1 MRLPEFLTELSPI
14 RETLEAIGRGEAA
27 LAEEVEERNRQA
39 VVREA
44 EDGLSLWEADYG
56 LPGGTGRSPE
66 DRRTDILTA
75 LAGGRTLTPAYLEEL
90 CVTLGGAERGTVT
103 EAFQDWRVT
112 VDASSRG
119 KIPPGEAALR
129 RALERLKPAHLTME
143 IMVSGELEGKGA
155 RYSAL
160 TAGPQAELSGD
171 DVLRLESGKHV
182 LDRGGGLEELH
193 GNDAVPGTG
202 ARASALPGTRLM
214 ELSGDDIRRGGRAW
228 RIVLHGGVMEE
239 DACPADGGEGAG
251 LLTGRAMKL

>member
-27 LAEEVEERNRQA
+27 LAEEVEERNRQV

-44 EDGLSLWEADYG
+44 DGGLSLWEADYG
-56 LPGGTGRSPE
+56 LPDGTGRSPE

-90 CVTLGGAERGTVT
+90 CVTLGGAEKGVVT
-103 EAFQDWRVT
+103 EDFQDWRVT
-112 VDASSRG
+112 VDASSQG

-143 IMVSGELEGKGA
+143 VVVSGELEGKGA

-160 TAGPQAELSGD
+160 TGGPQAVLSGD
-171 DVLRLESGKHV
+171 DILRLESAKP
-182 LDRGGGLEELH
+182 LCARGGGLGELS
-193 GNDAVPGTG
+193 GGDAFPG
-202 ARASALPGTRLM
+202 RLDRPSALPGTGLM
-214 ELSGDDIRRGGRAW
+214 ELAGDDIQRGGRPW
-228 RIVLHGGVMEE
+228 RLLLHGGVMAEA
-239 DACPADGGEGAG
+239 ACPAGGE
-251 LLTGRAMKL
+251 